1 MIRTVLAIGFFT
13 LLGLF
18 ALKFALGL
26 FAGVL
31 GGVFGLFLWLLGLA
45 VRLAL
50 VGLVVYA
57 VIRIVSP
64 DTARRMR
71 EKFSGSGV

>member
-1 MIRTVLAIGFFT
+1 MIRTGLAIGFFT

-31 GGVFGLFLWLLGLA
+31 GWFFGLFLWLLGLA
-45 VRLAL
+45 VRVAL
-50 VGLVVYA
+50 VGLVVYGI
-57 VIRIVSP
+57 IRLVSP
-64 DTARRMR
+64 ETARRMR
-71 EKFSGSGV
+71 ERFSRGM